1 MAATGVNIPKL
12 KLRAKEVGQ
21 QIQVTE
27 RRIQDQVKT
36 RDGSLQTESVRE
48 EHPIFSQRSFSV
60 TSSSSARSSLNT
72 KTKTIE
78 ELRKEKD
85 ALNRKLYELMN
96 TIQLAEAEIASH
108 KVQDI
113 SAAPTREEAARAFF
127 KNRYGT
133 TSQQTYVFSTQVSDL
148 HRTLLP
154 TNRHRRRRNNGTEY
168 AEVAARTIAGQM
180 NR

>member
-12 KLRAKEVGQ
+12 KLQAKEVGQ
-21 QIQVTE
+21 QIQLTE

-36 RDGSLQTESVRE
+36 RDGSLHTESVRE
-48 EHPIFSQRSFSV
+48 EHPIFSQRSISV
-60 TSSSSARSSLNT
+60 RSSAHSSLNT
-72 KTKTIE
+72 KTKTVE

-85 ALNRKLYELMN
+85 MLNRKLYELMN

-148 HRTLLP
+148 NRTLLP

>member
-12 KLRAKEVGQ
+12 KLQAKEVGQ
-21 QIQVTE
+21 KIQLTE
-27 RRIQDQVKT
+27 RRIEDQVKIEQ
-36 RDGSLQTESVRE
+36 GSLLAESVRE
-48 EHPIFSQRSFSV
+48 EQPIFSQRSFSV
-60 TSSSSARSSLNT
+60 RSSARSSLNP
-72 KTKTIE
+72 KTKSIE

-85 ALNRKLYELMN
+85 MLNRKLYDLMN

-108 KVQDI
+108 KIQDI

-133 TSQQTYVFSTQVSDL
+133 TSQQTYAFSTQVSDL
-148 HRTLLP
+148 NRTLLP

>member
-12 KLRAKEVGQ
+12 KLQAKEVGQ
-21 QIQVTE
+21 KIQLTE
-27 RRIQDQVKT
+27 RQIEDQVKT
-36 RDGSLQTESVRE
+36 GQGSLHAESVRE
-48 EHPIFSQRSFSV
+48 EQPIFSQRSFSV
-60 TSSSSARSSLNT
+60 RSSARSSLSA
-72 KTKTIE
+72 KTKNIE

-85 ALNRKLYELMN
+85 MLNRKLYDLMN

-108 KVQDI
+108 KIQDI

-133 TSQQTYVFSTQVSDL
+133 TSQQTYAFSTQVSDL
-148 HRTLLP
+148 NRTLLP

>member
-1 MAATGVNIPKL
+1 MAASGVNIPKL
-12 KLRAKEVGQ
+12 KLQAKEVGQ
-21 QIQVTE
+21 QIQLTE

-36 RDGSLQTESVRE
+36 RDGSLHTESVRE
-48 EHPIFSQRSFSV
+48 EHPIFSQRSISV
-60 TSSSSARSSLNT
+60 RSSLRSSLNT
-72 KTKTIE
+72 KTKTVE

-85 ALNRKLYELMN
+85 MLNRKLYELMN

-133 TSQQTYVFSTQVSDL
+133 TSQQTYVFSTQLSDL
-148 HRTLLP
+148 NRTLLP

>member
-12 KLRAKEVGQ
+12 KLQAKEVGQ
-21 QIQVTE
+21 KIQLTE
-27 RRIQDQVKT
+27 RQIEDQVKT
-36 RDGSLQTESVRE
+36 GQGSLHAESVRE
-48 EHPIFSQRSFSV
+48 EQPIFSQRSFSV
-60 TSSSSARSSLNT
+60 RSSARSSLNP
-72 KTKTIE
+72 KTKNIE

-85 ALNRKLYELMN
+85 MLNRKLYDLMN

-108 KVQDI
+108 KIQDI

-133 TSQQTYVFSTQVSDL
+133 TSQQTYAFSTQVSDL
-148 HRTLLP
+148 NRTLLP